1 MLAHFQAGS
10 LRAKLGDRVSQGQP
24 LGKLGSS
31 GDTNTPH
38 SHYQLQSGPDRNW
51 VDGLPCKFSTVDQQ
65 QLVRG
70 TFFEA
75 K

>member
-1 MLAHFQAGS
+1 MMAHFQAGS
-10 LRAKLGDRVSQGQP
+10 ILVKAGERVRQGQA

-38 SHYQLQSGPDRNW
+38 CHYQLQSGPDW
-51 VDGLPCKFSTVDQQ
+51 EWSDGLPCKFSNIEEGP
-65 QLVRG
+65 LVRG
-70 TFFEA
+70 VFLDA